1 MRLKRYRLYLDFQAG
16 GDIYHAVYPYIRNW
30 YKKYPSQNQFI
41 PEGFIWYMLKALAT
55 ACLVL
60 QKGTVSGGEVEG
72 WRSITHLDLQTTNVL
87 LDTTA
92 LLKEEPLDEP
102 LGIFHEADT
111 QELGG
116 SDKAVDGS
124 NTNWGKEPPFVP
136 ILTDF
141 GISFFSPESHGCP
154 LSDNPEDFL
163 ISVCGRYP
171 PEMHQQSPPYQ
182 IKLGEKT
189 DVWGIGN
196 IAWTLITNSYGDH
209 GPIRCDGGNKS
220 TYFARFSSQVPVAVE
235 CERNNAPHDEHGV
248 LAEGCRRCR
257 AASKYSQRIK
267 DLVRRCVNF
276 NQADRPSLTD
286 IIAQANEVLVK
297 GSPEMDQVMYRDGL
311 HFTIPNSKGFAI
323 GDHLP

>member
-171 PEMHQQSPPYQ
+171 PVS
-182 IKLGEKT
+182 
-189 DVWGIGN
+189 V
-196 IAWTLITNSYGDH
+196 
-209 GPIRCDGGNKS
+209 
-220 TYFARFSSQVPVAVE
+220 
-235 CERNNAPHDEHGV
+235 RNNLGYSRANCVRKCINNPLLIKSNWARRQMFGASVTLHG
-248 LAEGCRRCR
+248 
-257 AASKYSQRIK
+257 
-267 DLVRRCVNF
+267 
-276 NQADRPSLTD
+276 
-286 IIAQANEVLVK
+286 
-297 GSPEMDQVMYRDGL
+297 
-311 HFTIPNSKGFAI
+311 H
-323 GDHLP
+323 